1 MPYIL
6 MTDTDSALLMFIIIE
21 DRNCDVGEKT
31 MKKKNAQNNIYQRL
45 DTSNKYFEQF
55 NKKNSRIRKYI
66 RLLVE
71 LTLIRKNTTKFMR
84 FCLKQIRSISG

>member
-1 MPYIL
+1 MPFIL
-6 MTDTDSALLMFIIIE
+6 MTDTDSALLMFIIIA

-31 MKKKNAQNNIYQRL
+31 MKKNAQNNIYQRL

-55 NKKNSRIRKYI
+55 NKKNSRIRKYV